1 MVGKF
6 TDPSLVQRAAE
17 VASGL
22 AARDEAVQSRSGD
35 SVVSDEDVQASA
47 QRIAKAST
55 SQSSPER
62 NMQLSEVLLLLEW
75 TNPASSVAVQG
86 QQDYLDGSCMVYSEE
101 RLLDVVDFRGA
112 HSAVVDC
119 SDRGPS
125 SATLEWSAGKGKAAS
140 VLHSGDVMSTEGGTH
155 VIRVCL
161 TELPSFA
168 TDCFFVISAYNCR
181 NLSLFRSLSMRLFD
195 VRSLTDTPLS
205 TFTTADAGNASAALV
220 CALTRKLG
228 VWSVRTFG
236 SACDGTIRDYAPIET
251 AIAPLQENHP
261 RWRRR
266 RPFVLLSLLWQARR
280 AFLHDEMHDDDDD
293 VVVPLL
299 IKLHAHLFRYIME
312 FV

>member
-17 VASGL
+17 VAGGT
-22 AARDEAVQSRSGD
+22 QSRSGEA
-35 SVVSDEDVQASA
+35 SVEAADTDVQASA
-47 QRIAKAST
+47 QRIAKASH
-55 SQSSPER
+55 SQSSAEPHVK
-62 NMQLSEVLLLLEW
+62 LAEVLLLLEW
-75 TNPASSVAVQG
+75 TNPAGSTAGNG

-112 HSAVVDC
+112 HSAVADC
-119 SDRGPS
+119 SDRKPS

-140 VLHSGDVMSTEGGTH
+140 VLHSGDVMSAEGGTH

-161 TELPSFA
+161 GDLPDFA

-195 VRSLTDTPLS
+195 AESSSHIPLS
-205 TFTTADAGNASAALV
+205 NFTTADVGHASAALV

-228 VWSVRTFG
+228 VWSVRSFG
-236 SACDGTIRDYAPIET
+236 RACDGTIRDYSPIEA
-251 AIAPLQENHP
+251 AIAPLQENHT

-266 RPFVLLSLLWQARR
+266 RPFVLLSSLWQSRR
-280 AFLHDEMHDDDDD
+280 AFLHDDRPPHED

-299 IKLHAHLFRYIME
+299 VKLHIHLFQYVME

>member
-17 VASGL
+17 VAGGP
-22 AARDEAVQSRSGD
+22 QSRSGESAD
-35 SVVSDEDVQASA
+35 QDVQISA
-47 QRIAKAST
+47 QRMAKASGA
-55 SQSSPER
+55 SQGSAETLER
-62 NMQLSEVLLLLEW
+62 LSEVLLLLEW
-75 TNPASSVAVQG
+75 TNPAGGAATHG

-112 HSAVVDC
+112 HSAVADC
-119 SDRGPS
+119 SDRKPS

-140 VLHSGDVMSTEGGTH
+140 VLHSGDVMSAEGGTH

-161 TELPSFA
+161 ADLPGFA

-181 NLSLFRSLSMRLFD
+181 NLSLFRSLSMRLFNAE
-195 VRSLTDTPLS
+195 SPSHIPLS

-220 CALTRKLG
+220 CALTRKFG
-228 VWSVRTFG
+228 IWSVRTFG
-236 SACDGTIRDYAPIET
+236 RACDGTIRDYAPIET
-251 AIAPLQENHP
+251 VIAPVQEKEHT

-266 RPFVLLSLLWQARR
+266 RPFVLLSSLWQSRR
-280 AFLHDEMHDDDDD
+280 ASLKDDRPDDDND

-299 IKLHAHLFRYIME
+299 VKLHIHLFQCVME

>member
-17 VASGL
+17 VAGG
-22 AARDEAVQSRSGD
+22 AQSRSGEAA
-35 SVVSDEDVQASA
+35 DEDVQASV
-47 QRIAKAST
+47 QRMAKASA
-55 SQSSPER
+55 SQDSAEPR
-62 NMQLSEVLLLLEW
+62 MKLSEVLLLLEW
-75 TNPASSVAVQG
+75 TNPAGSAAAHG

-112 HSAVVDC
+112 HSAVADC
-119 SDRGPS
+119 SDRKPS
-125 SATLEWSAGKGKAAS
+125 TATLEWSAGKGKAAS
-140 VLHSGDVMSTEGGTH
+140 VLHSGDVMSAEGGTH

-161 TELPSFA
+161 TDLPSFA

-195 VRSLTDTPLS
+195 AESPSHIPLS
-205 TFTTADAGNASAALV
+205 IFATADAGNASAALV

-228 VWSVRTFG
+228 IWSVRTFG
-236 SACDGTIRDYAPIET
+236 RACDGTIRDYAPIEA
-251 AIAPLQENHP
+251 AIAPVQENHT

-266 RPFVLLSLLWQARR
+266 RPFVLLSLLWQSRR
-280 AFLHDEMHDDDDD
+280 AFLLDDRQEEDI
-293 VVVPLL
+293 VVTLL
-299 IKLHAHLFRYIME
+299 VKLHFHLFQYVME